1 MYSKVLFPTDGSV
14 DATEALTHA
23 LDLAQQYGATLHTLY
38 VDPPDDEP
46 ALLDETGEAL
56 SGEQII
62 EDVRTRANEV
72 GLEVVSELRHGD
84 PSTAILEYATE
95 ADIDLVVMATRGRT
109 GLDRYILGSVTED
122 VVRSSDVPVLTVR
135 MPEQ

>member
-1 MYSKVLFPTDGSV
+1 MYSKVLFPTDGSE
-14 DATEALTHA
+14 DATEALAHA
-23 LDLAQQYGATLHTLY
+23 LDIAQQYDAVLHTLY

-56 SGEQII
+56 SGDQII
-62 EDVRTRANEV
+62 ADVEARASDAGLAVTSEV
-72 GLEVVSELRHGD
+72 RQGD
-84 PSTAILEYATE
+84 PSTVILDYAEET
-95 ADIDLVVMATRGRT
+95 DIDLVVMATRGRT

-135 MPEQ
+135 VAEA